1 MAKIYRH
8 RAMRSDDHI
17 GSVDKDGNVYREKFG
32 PDEYIGRVDYE
43 SGKVYVHR
51 KGIDDYLGSVT
62 DDGKIYGH
70 QFGPDKYEATVNE
83 ENKIYA
89 RKSLARDDYLGRVDE
104 MTHMVEA
111 AAAWFLFFADESDAE

>member
-62 DDGKIYGH
+62 DDGKVKEHTAVAVVTYS
-70 QFGPDKYEATVNE
+70 GPC
-83 ENKIYA
+83 
-89 RKSLARDDYLGRVDE
+89 RV
-104 MTHMVEA
+104 
-111 AAAWFLFFADESDAE
+111 AAWRVVV